1 MPEGVNSAEC
11 LAAVRGSMAKNRRIL
26 VFCASSTSC
35 EPHFHE
41 AADQLGREIA
51 RAGHTLVYGGGAK
64 GSMGAVADGAL
75 AEGGEVVGII
85 PRFMRELEWAHEGL
99 AELTLVDDMQTRKRL
114 MLETADAIVTL
125 PGGSGTFEELFDAI
139 TSKRLG
145 IFTHPIVILNQN
157 GFYEPLF
164 RLMES
169 SVSERFMHE
178 QHLDI
183 WQSVGEVHEILPAIE
198 AVEPWPDDAIEFAT
212 R

>member
-1 MPEGVNSAEC
+1 MS
-11 LAAVRGSMAKNRRIL
+11 RRRRIL

-41 AADQLGREIA
+41 AADVLGRAIA

-75 AEGGEVVGII
+75 AEGGHVVGII
-85 PRFMRELEWAHEGL
+85 PRFMRELEWAHTGI
-99 AELTLVDDMQTRKRL
+99 AELELVDDMQTRKRL

-145 IFTHPIVILNQN
+145 LFTHPIVILNQN
-157 GFYEPLF
+157 GFYDPLF

-169 SVSERFMHE
+169 SVAERFMHE

-183 WQSVGEVHEILPAIE
+183 WQSVAEVADVLPAIE
-198 AVEPWPDDAIEFAT
+198 AAEPWPENAVEFAT

>member
-1 MPEGVNSAEC
+1 
-11 LAAVRGSMAKNRRIL
+11 
-26 VFCASSTSC
+26 
-35 EPHFHE
+35 
-41 AADQLGREIA
+41 
-51 RAGHTLVYGGGAK
+51 
-64 GSMGAVADGAL
+64 
-75 AEGGEVVGII
+75 
-85 PRFMRELEWAHEGL
+85 MRELEWAHEGL

-114 MLETADAIVTL
+114 MLATADAIVTL

-145 IFTHPIVILNQN
+145 IFTHPIVILNQD